1 VHQTMRRRQTVRDHL
16 RLLPQ
21 GGPGFVQIALTNA
34 CNARCRFCGFAQIR
48 PEAWVMAEATRLRRG
63 LATLAANGVR
73 YLAFTGG
80 EPLLYPHLLEIL
92 HEAQSLGFRL
102 LLCSNGSLL
111 TKELVS
117 ALAQAGVGHLLIS
130 IDAAS
135 AQVHES
141 HRGFPGLCQTL
152 QTLLPE
158 MTRQGL
164 TPVASVTVSR
174 LWSDFDALGH
184 FLVALGFRAVTFS
197 YPTMAG
203 HWSAWQADDAA
214 SVTYTAPELAE
225 ILRRLQSWRRRA
237 PLVVLNPDLGVM
249 ELQRQ
254 LHGQSLRFPCLAGD
268 KYFYLDWHLNVYCC
282 HILRQPLGS
291 LEDFAALPRRRHA
304 CHACLTDCYRDAS
317 VQQYPAVAV
326 AEAWQAVKQGHW
338 GRALGKLFSVRNFL
352 ALGAAWQS
360 RRWFSLASH

>member
-1 VHQTMRRRQTVRDHL
+1 MHQTLPWRQTLRDHL

-34 CNARCRFCGFAQIR
+34 CNARCQFCGFARIR

-63 LATLAANGVR
+63 LATLAASGVR
-73 YLAFTGG
+73 YLALTGG
-80 EPLLYPHLLEIL
+80 EPLLHPHLLEIL
-92 HEAQSLGFRL
+92 HEAQSLGFHL

-111 TKELVS
+111 TQEQVA

-135 AQVHES
+135 AQVHEN
-141 HRGFPGLCQTL
+141 HRGFPGLCQKL
-152 QTLLPE
+152 QSLVPE
-158 MTRQGL
+158 MPRQGM

-174 LWSDFDALGH
+174 LWSDFDALGQ
-184 FLVALGFRAVTFS
+184 FLVSLGFRAVTFS

-203 HWSAWQADDAA
+203 HWSSWQSGDAA
-214 SVTYTAPELAE
+214 SISYTAQELAD

-237 PLVVLNPDLGVM
+237 PLVVLNPDLGLT

-254 LHGQSLRFPCLAGD
+254 LHGQPPRFPCLAGY
-268 KYFYLDWHLNVYCC
+268 KYFYLDWHLNVSCC
-282 HILRQPLGS
+282 HIRRQPLGR
-291 LEDFAALPRRRHA
+291 LEDFAALPRRRPA

-326 AEAWQAVKQGHW
+326 AAAWQAVKQGRW
-338 GRALGKLFSVRNFL
+338 GQALGKLFSPENFL

-360 RRWFSLASH
+360 RRWFSLADH